1 MLNGLGKLNK
11 AVSALLK
18 SFGIKRAF
26 ADEEFV
32 YYYPDK
38 DANREDRKKLPAIS
52 FSIVESDFDTF
63 ILQFVEEQFNYTC
76 INAFMLSLLHEVG
89 HHKTFQDISQEES
102 TYCDDMKVII
112 NNKIE
117 ALDNPNFED
126 LKPLRVEYLLLP
138 DEYKATE
145 WAVNY
150 IKENEKQVVE
160 MWNKIENALFDF
172 YAKNLDNL
180 TN

>member
-1 MLNGLGKLNK
+1 MLNGLDKLNK

-18 SFGIKRAF
+18 PFGIKRAF
-26 ADEEFV
+26 ADTEFV

-38 DANREDRKKLPAIS
+38 DASKRDRKTLPAIS
-52 FSIVESDFDTF
+52 FSITESDYDKF

-89 HHKTFQDISQEES
+89 HHKTFKDISQEEN
-102 TYCDDMKVII
+102 TYCDDIKVTLS
-112 NNKIE
+112 NKLE
-117 ALDNPNFED
+117 ALDNPSFED
-126 LKPLRVEYLLLP
+126 LKPIRVEYLLLP

-150 IKENEKQVVE
+150 IKENEELVAR
-160 MWNKIENALFDF
+160 MWNVIENALFDF
-172 YAKNLDNL
+172 YAKNLEI
-180 TN
+180 